1 MGGGGKGEGGKE
13 RGEAGWVPG
22 GLTGIGAPGV
32 GPQPGSGYSCPCTVR
47 CATAGERAM
56 EEWCRGSRGRECV
69 YVARS
74 GERVSNW
81 KGSGM

>member
-32 GPQPGSGYSCPCTVR
+32 GPQPGSGYSRPCAVLR
-47 CATAGERAM
+47 QAKEPWKSGAGEAEGGNVCM
-56 EEWCRGSRGRECV
+56 WHVRG
-69 YVARS
+69 
-74 GERVSNW
+74 
-81 KGSGM
+81 KG